1 VEAFLAAIGSKLTDR
16 WLAALALPGLLFVG
30 LGLVAVNLQQA
41 HALST
46 GTLIRRAAHASA
58 EVRAYGPTALL
69 IAVIAALLLATA
81 AALAAGWLG
90 FAIQA
95 LWLGAWHGPLAR
107 QLTASRRK
115 RWTRADDA
123 MTDDEERIRES
134 GAEADPAERDRL
146 AAARNRIALAVPER
160 PTWTGD
166 RAHAVD
172 VRVWSWHGLDLT
184 TAWPRLWLLASDA
197 SRAEVTA
204 ARAAISGAATVA
216 GWGLMYAVL
225 AVAWWPAALV
235 ALVTMCTGWYRVR
248 AAVAGFADLVEA
260 VVDLNA
266 RPLAVAVGALGDGDA
281 FTRDVG
287 LEVTK
292 RVRKGT

>member
-1 VEAFLAAIGSKLTDR
+1 MEAFLAAIGSKLTDR

-30 LGLVAVNLQQA
+30 LGLVAVNLRQA

-46 GTLIRRAAHASA
+46 DTLIRRATQASA
-58 EVRAYGPTALL
+58 EVRTYGPTALL
-69 IAVIAALLLATA
+69 LAVIAALLLATA
-81 AALAAGWLG
+81 TALAAAWLG
-90 FAIQA
+90 SAAQA
-95 LWLGAWHGPLAR
+95 LWLGGWHGPVAR
-107 QLTASRRK
+107 QLTARRRK
-115 RWTRADDA
+115 RWTKADDA
-123 MTDDEERIRES
+123 MTDYEEEIRES
-134 GAEADPAERDRL
+134 GADPVNRDRL
-146 AAARNRIALAVPER
+146 AAARNRVALAAPER

-184 TAWPRLWLLASDA
+184 TVWPRLWLLASDA
-197 SRAEVTA
+197 TRAEVTA
-204 ARAAISGAATVA
+204 ARAAISSAATVV

-235 ALVTMCTGWYRVR
+235 ALACMGTGWYRLR
-248 AAVAGFADLVEA
+248 TAVASFADLVEA

-266 RPLAVAVGALGDGDA
+266 KPLAVAVGSLGEGDA
-281 FTRDVG
+281 FTRNAG
-287 LEVTK
+287 LEVTL